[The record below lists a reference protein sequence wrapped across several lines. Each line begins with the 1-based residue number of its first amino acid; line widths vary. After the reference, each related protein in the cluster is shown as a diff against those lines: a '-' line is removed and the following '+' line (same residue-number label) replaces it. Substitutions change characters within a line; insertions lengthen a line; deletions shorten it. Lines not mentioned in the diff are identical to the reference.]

1 MLPYL
6 FTVRFEKG
14 KYFCYFKLKK
24 FYHFSNQSFPDK
36 NHCTDSIEILIFAN
50 LSKVIVFKLNSESGK
65 LSFKE
70 TKCVFHYSPESS
82 FIS

>member
-36 NHCTDSIEILIFAN
+36 NHRTNSIEILVFAN
-50 LSKVIVFKLNSESGK
+50 LSKVIAF
-65 LSFKE
+65 
-70 TKCVFHYSPESS
+70 
-82 FIS
+82 